1 MAPKPKPTKT
11 PTQNKLDHGINTEN
25 ERMDVKSKKN
35 AQLSS
40 TLSRNQRKRQ
50 PVATIANVAK
60 ALTEEERKLLAEKVQ
75 EENQMVMKKN
85 EIERIGADFKTRR
98 FFFSVRLR
106 ECRSG
111 YVLSMRAREFFLF
124 ASSRGFRGLMEFV
137 IRLVRARE
145 NVVCVSFRFVSFRLR
160 GVRWIRTI
168 ELGVVL
174 RRGERETPVFD
185 FVFL

>member
-1 MAPKPKPTKT
+1 
-11 PTQNKLDHGINTEN
+11 
-25 ERMDVKSKKN
+25 MDVKSKKN

-98 FFFSVRLR
+98 FLFFCAV
-106 ECRSG
+106 
-111 YVLSMRAREFFLF
+111 AR
-124 ASSRGFRGLMEFV
+124 V
-137 IRLVRARE
+137 
-145 NVVCVSFRFVSFRLR
+145 
-160 GVRWIRTI
+160 
-168 ELGVVL
+168 
-174 RRGERETPVFD
+174 P
-185 FVFL
+185 